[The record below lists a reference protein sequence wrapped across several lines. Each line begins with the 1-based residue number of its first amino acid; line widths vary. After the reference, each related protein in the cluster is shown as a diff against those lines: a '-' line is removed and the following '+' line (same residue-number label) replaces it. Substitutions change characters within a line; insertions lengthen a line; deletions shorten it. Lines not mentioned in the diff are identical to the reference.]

1 MWSFNNQTQ
10 SLFEQ
15 ICSLFTPP
23 CLLCNGFSAN
33 LDNYC
38 PGCYADLP
46 HNHYCCAICAL
57 PFDTNLGASIL
68 CGDCLRQPPHL
79 AHGFDQALVALH
91 YLPPISSLVHALKD
105 HDNQAA
111 GRLLAACLY
120 QYIHLNN
127 PDLPQLILPM
137 PLHKKRL
144 QQRGFNQAKVI
155 GKLLS
160 KRFGI
165 SLNDRIIKREKDT
178 ASQQGLNKQQRR
190 SNLRQAFTI
199 SPSASVRKIL
209 AEVQHIA
216 IVDDVMTTGA
226 SANAVAKALRK
237 AAGHELHIDVWCVA
251 RTLPP
256 NSKLHLY

>member
-1 MWSFNNQTQ
+1 MWSFIEQLS
-10 SLFEQ
+10 SL
-15 ICSLFTPP
+15 LAPP
-23 CLLCNGFSAN
+23 CLLCNSFSAN

-38 PGCYADLP
+38 QGCYAELP
-46 HNHYCCAICAL
+46 HNHHCCAICAL
-57 PFDTNLGASIL
+57 PFDTDLGDSIL
-68 CGDCLRQPPHL
+68 CGGCVKQPPNITN
-79 AHGFDQALVALH
+79 GFDQALVALH
-91 YLPPISSLVHALKD
+91 YLPPVSSLVHALKD

-137 PLHKKRL
+137 PLHKQRL

-155 GKLLS
+155 SKLLS
-160 KRFGI
+160 KRLGI
-165 SLNDRIIKREKDT
+165 PLNDRIIKREKDT
-178 ASQQGLNKQQRR
+178 LSQQELNKQQRR
-190 SNLRQAFTI
+190 SNLRQAFAVNA
-199 SPSASVRKIL
+199 SASVKKVL
-209 AEVQHIA
+209 EKVNHIA

-226 SANAVAKALRK
+226 SANAVATTLRK
-237 AAGHELHIDVWCVA
+237 AASHELHIDVWCVA